1 MTARLLAPA
10 SLIALLLGMW
20 EGAVRAFRVPAY
32 ILPPPS
38 RIFATFGTSLPL
50 LAHHGAVTLAEILLG
65 LLLATGFGV
74 LLALALHASPSLERA
89 LRPFLLASQM
99 IPVFAIAPL
108 LVVWLGYGMGPKVV
122 VTALIGFFPIAVN
135 EWDGL
140 RTAGA
145 ESIDLLRSMGATRRQ
160 LLVKLLFPASLP
172 SFFSGL
178 KVAATLSVV
187 GATIGEW
194 VGARRGLGFLM
205 LESNARLRVD
215 LVFASILMLT
225 LVGLLLYA
233 ALRIIESRALRWKR
247 SAHEVRAAAAGHD
260 GG

>member
-1 MTARLLAPA
+1 MMRIIAPA
-10 SLIALLLGMW
+10 SLIAILLGLW
-20 EGAVRAFRVPAY
+20 EGAVRAFHVPAY

-38 RIFATFGTSLPL
+38 QIFAAFGVNFGL

-65 LLLATGFGV
+65 LLAATVFGI
-74 LLALALHASPSLERA
+74 LLALALHASTSLERA

-108 LVVWLGYGMGPKVV
+108 LVVWLGYGIGPKVI

-140 RTAGA
+140 RTASP

-172 SFFSGL
+172 SLFSGL

-215 LVFASILMLT
+215 VVFASILMLT
-225 LVGLLLYA
+225 LLGLLLYA
-233 ALRIIESRALRWKR
+233 ALRIIERRATRWKR
-247 SAHEVRAAAAGHD
+247 LGRGTSSEG
-260 GG
+260 